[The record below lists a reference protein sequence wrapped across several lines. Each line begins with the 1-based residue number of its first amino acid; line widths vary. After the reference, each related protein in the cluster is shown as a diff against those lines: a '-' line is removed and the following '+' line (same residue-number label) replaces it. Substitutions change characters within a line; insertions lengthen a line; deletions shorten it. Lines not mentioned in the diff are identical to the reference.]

1 MRAVTRYG
9 PDAMGCWS
17 MLVTVTLSLSAGNGV
32 NVLCAATL
40 ANSGTE
46 RLRWKTMVFASGVSM
61 EERSPDSYGP
71 L

>member
-1 MRAVTRYG
+1 M
-9 PDAMGCWS
+9 
-17 MLVTVTLSLSAGNGV
+17 TVTLSLSAGNGV